1 MKFDEIMNKEVIDQK
16 GNSLGKVKN
25 IEWDNES
32 KEIINIE
39 IGEGGIREAL
49 GMADKKILSYDSIES
64 IGDKVLLKKQAQEI
78 VETPKKTEK
87 TEETD
92 DLDYYNL

>member
-39 IGEGGIREAL
+39 IGEGGIRETL
-49 GMADKKILSYDSIES
+49 GMADRKILPYDSIES
-64 IGDKVLLKKQAQEI
+64 IGDKVLLKKQAHEI

-87 TEETD
+87 TEESD

>member
-1 MKFDEIMNKEVIDQK
+1 MKFNELMNKEVIDQK

-39 IGEGGIREAL
+39 IGSGGIREAL
-49 GMADKKILSYDSIES
+49 GMSDHQILSYDQIEN
-64 IGDKVLLKKQAQEI
+64 IGDKVFIKKNKSLKSLKP
-78 VETPKKTEK
+78 PKKSN
-87 TEETD
+87 ETD

>member
-32 KEIINIE
+32 NEIINIE

-49 GMADKKILSYDSIES
+49 GMADRKILSYDNIES
-64 IGDKVLLKKQAQEI
+64 IGDKVLLKKPTIEI
-78 VETPKKTEK
+78 PAKSEK
-87 TEETD
+87 SD
-92 DLDYYNL
+92 DQDYYNL

>member
-25 IEWDNES
+25 IEWDNDS
-32 KEIINIE
+32 NAIINIE

-49 GMADKKILSYDSIES
+49 GMTDRKILSYDNIES
-64 IGDKVLLKKQAQEI
+64 IGDKVLLKKPTIEI
-78 VETPKKTEK
+78 PEK
-87 TEETD
+87 SEQND
-92 DLDYYNL
+92 DIDYYNL